1 MSKALELADKLDDTP
16 NWQKEKWGSQ
26 WKHST
31 LVFSRDPFEAA
42 AELRRLAAVEANQA
56 ELLEVLQ
63 EIYETLAWDHLPPF
77 KRDIADRARA
87 AIAKA
92 TGETE

>member
-42 AELRRLAAVEANQA
+42 AELRRLAAVEAAAKNLVKVKGRYHTEQA
-56 ELLEVLQ
+56 FKALQ
-63 EIYETLAWDHLPPF
+63 DAL
-77 KRDIADRARA
+77 
-87 AIAKA
+87 
-92 TGETE
+92 GETK

>member
-1 MSKALELADKLDDTP
+1 MNKAIELADKLDDTP

-42 AELRRLAAVEANQA
+42 AELRRLAAVEAAAKNLVKVKGRYHTEQA
-56 ELLEVLQ
+56 FKALQ
-63 EIYETLAWDHLPPF
+63 DALGDV
-77 KRDIADRARA
+77 K
-87 AIAKA
+87 
-92 TGETE
+92 